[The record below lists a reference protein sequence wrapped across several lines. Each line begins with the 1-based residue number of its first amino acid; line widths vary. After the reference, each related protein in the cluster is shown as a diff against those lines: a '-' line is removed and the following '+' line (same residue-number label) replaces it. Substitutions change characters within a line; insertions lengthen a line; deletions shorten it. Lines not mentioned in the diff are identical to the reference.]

1 LPLSDTPADFD
12 LREQLA
18 RIDRAIAETGKLQE
32 ETQKFV
38 AEQRKLLAEAAKL
51 QRDRMLAPG
60 QLLLGGFAAGAG
72 MFTALFV
79 VLKWWLGG

>member
-1 LPLSDTPADFD
+1 LPLSDSPADFD

-38 AEQRKLLAEAAKL
+38 AGQRKLLAEAAKL
-51 QRDRMLAPG
+51 QRNRMLAAW